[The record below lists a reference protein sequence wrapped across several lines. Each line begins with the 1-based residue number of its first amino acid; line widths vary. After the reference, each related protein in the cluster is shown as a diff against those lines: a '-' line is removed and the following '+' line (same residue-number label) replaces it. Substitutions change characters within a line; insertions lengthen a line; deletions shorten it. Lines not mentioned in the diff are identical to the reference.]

1 MRETL
6 TFKAKSVVTT
16 EINGKDKITNGQKLD
31 RESLG
36 VPFEKSSKKV
46 TDYFSLILTL
56 LSVIDTHFK
65 LNQFF

>member
-31 RESLG
+31 RESFG

-46 TDYFSLILTL
+46 TNWFFMLT
-56 LSVIDTHFK
+56 I
-65 LNQFF
+65 